1 MNHTLLLRLRWLYEN
16 SNSWYLIFGYY
27 DWAEFGAIMRA
38 CRVVN
43 KYKED
48 FDVNIQRGTM
58 WGNPFK
64 DGTREENI
72 KNFKEYFIAKI
83 KSGEIKREH
92 LETLRGMRIA
102 CTCKPKDC
110 HGDVIAL
117 VVNKL
122 FKDTFSLEDL

>member
-1 MNHTLLLRLRWLYEN
+1 MK
-16 SNSWYLIFGYY
+16 
-27 DWAEFGAIMRA
+27 A

-43 KYKED
+43 KYQSD

-58 WGNPFK
+58 WGNPYK

-72 KNFKEYFIAKI
+72 KNFKEYFISKI

-92 LETLRGMRIA
+92 LETLRHMRIG
-102 CTCKPKDC
+102 CTCKPKAC
-110 HGDVIAL
+110 HGDIIAH
-117 VVNKL
+117 VVNRL